1 MSDQVLIFT
10 YFAFLL
16 GIGVFVANLLKKA
29 RFPDVFF
36 LLLVGFVLGP
46 TIWSNPKV
54 LAYINVAPID
64 VSAMGVVPDFL
75 RTLALIL
82 VVFTGSFNLNF
93 QVFKRFSGISTN
105 LAIIGVIFNTII
117 FGIVANII
125 FNLELVPAL
134 LLGSV
139 ISGTSSEIVFALKD
153 TLKKRENVLTIL
165 EVESIFNT
173 PLCLLLPIIF
183 LDLFSLAPGAVIEPY
198 KYLTLFWRL
207 LAAGIGTGLLLGI
220 VMSKLV
226 GKMIKGYSP
235 LFIFSLAL
243 VTYAVAENVGGSGML
258 AVAICGLVIGNLVFP
273 FKEEVAR
280 FEDALSEMFRISVF
294 TLLGAQVLLLLEPK
308 LLLVEIVFALIVL
321 ASRPMFVM
329 PLLGKLRSTLDDRSQ
344 VIISVVAPR
353 GIAAAAMAPLVASV
367 IGNDLIINIVF
378 MVILLSVL
386 LSTTITAIAGR
397 KEPAEGERIEAE
409 EAGAGEE
416 AAEELKEEVVKE
428 IEMPGT
434 EDFKD
439 F

>member
-1 MSDQVLIFT
+1 QVLIFT

-29 RFPDVFF
+29 RVPDVFF

-46 TIWSNPKV
+46 TIWSNPSV

-64 VSAMGVVPDFL
+64 VSVMGVVPDFL
-75 RTLALIL
+75 RTLALIM
-82 VVFTGSFNLNF
+82 VVFTGSFNLNY
-93 QVFKRFSGISTN
+93 QVFKKFSGLSTN

-117 FGIVANII
+117 FGLVANAI
-125 FNLELVPAL
+125 FNLELVPAF

-139 ISGTSSEIVFALKD
+139 ISGTSSEIVFSLKD
-153 TLKKRENVLTIL
+153 TLKKRENVSTIL

-183 LDLFSLAPGAVIEPY
+183 LDLFNLAPGAVIEPY

-207 LAAGIGTGLLLGI
+207 VAAGIGTGLLLGI
-220 VMSKLV
+220 VMSKLI

-308 LLLVEIVFALIVL
+308 LVLLELVFALIVL
-321 ASRPMFVM
+321 ASRPIFVL
-329 PLLGKLRSTLDDRSQ
+329 PLLGKLRSSLDDRSLL
-344 VIISVVAPR
+344 VISCVAPR

-367 IGNDLIINIVF
+367 VGNDLLINIVF

-386 LSTTITAIAGR
+386 LSTAIPAIAGR
-397 KEPAEGERIEAE
+397 IEPEWEEERIEPEAAGAE
-409 EAGAGEE
+409 EVSE
-416 AAEELKEEVVKE
+416 EELKAEVVK
-428 IEMPGT
+428 
-434 EDFKD
+434 
-439 F
+439 

>member
-29 RFPDVFF
+29 RLPDIFF
-36 LLLVGFVLGP
+36 LLIVGFVLGP
-46 TIWSNPKV
+46 TIWSNPNV
-54 LAYINVAPID
+54 LAHINVAPID
-64 VSAMGVVPDFL
+64 VSVMGAVPDFL

-82 VVFTGSFNLNF
+82 VVFTGSFNLNI
-93 QVFKRFSGISTN
+93 QVFKRFSGISIN
-105 LAIIGVIFNTII
+105 LALSGVIFNTSI
-117 FGIVANII
+117 FGFVAKII
-125 FNLELVPAL
+125 FNLELVPAF

-153 TLKKRENVLTIL
+153 TLKKREKVLTIL

-198 KYLTLFWRL
+198 KYLTLFWQL
-207 LAAGIGTGLLLGI
+207 VAAGIGTGLLLGI

-226 GKMIKGYSP
+226 GKIIKGYSP

-308 LLLVEIVFALIVL
+308 LLLFEISFAMIVL
-321 ASRPMFVM
+321 ASRPLFVM
-329 PLLGKLRSTLDDRSQ
+329 PLLGKLRSSLDKRSQ
-344 VIISVVAPR
+344 VIISGVAPR
-353 GIAAAAMAPLVASV
+353 GIAAAAMAPLVSSV

-378 MVILLSVL
+378 MVILLSVVF
-386 LSTTITAIAGR
+386 STAITAIAGR
-397 KEPAEGERIEAE
+397 KEPEKEESIEAE
-409 EAGAGEE
+409 AAGAREA

-428 IEMPGT
+428 IELPAD